1 MLSCGSWVRIPTGVQ
16 KLKQTIMA
24 TYRSYEELEG
34 KTLQFGDIVKF
45 RLGNKTVPYNVHD
58 GFLNTPEPPN
68 SKIFDE
74 LDLLRFDFASAYYGY
89 KTINGS
95 WPECKKGDYKALTRL
110 VLALFKKCEEFNAT
124 QNTSKE
130 PIKEKVEEEPYEVG
144 DFVKITSIYDPTNCP
159 SGLTKAMVDIYGGQ
173 WCRIKAISS
182 TEVNRCWMSLESTDG
197 IPISYLWT
205 KEMFSEHRKVLIES
219 PYKKDILVDASK
231 SSDFS
236 FTKAN
241 IPESCP
247 YHPYVID
254 QAIEQRSRIR
264 QITLKEAFKDVISKD
279 VSDWFVWSNS
289 SQGVPYWLNI
299 FNNPSFIP
307 KDYTPKYYKELS
319 SARNET
325 IEEVEEPTS
334 GRPFT
339 IPLSYEE
346 VKLSLK
352 KPTCKF

>member
-1 MLSCGSWVRIPTGVQ
+1 
-16 KLKQTIMA
+16 MA

-34 KTLQFGDIVKF
+34 KTLRFGDIVKF

-110 VLALFKKCEEFNAT
+110 VLALFKKCEEFNAA

-130 PIKEKVEEEPYEVG
+130 TMKEESVKNTISSEPLYKVGDVVVVKDQYDPGYTDGEYMMVFTADMLKSYGGKKVTISAVHHTENAYKGPLDKEDFFYSIKEDSSDWNWSASMFKGKAKETKV
-144 DFVKITSIYDPTNCP
+144 
-159 SGLTKAMVDIYGGQ
+159 
-173 WCRIKAISS
+173 
-182 TEVNRCWMSLESTDG
+182 
-197 IPISYLWT
+197 
-205 KEMFSEHRKVLIES
+205 
-219 PYKKDILVDASK
+219 KKDQLVDVSE
-231 SSDFS
+231 SSEFS
-236 FTKAN
+236 FTKDDT
-241 IPESCP
+241 PKSCP

-254 QAIEQRSRIR
+254 QAVEQRSRIR
-264 QITLKEAFKDVISKD
+264 QITLKKAFKDVISKD
-279 VSDWFVWSNS
+279 VSSWFVWSDS
-289 SQGVPYWLNI
+289 SQGVHYWVNI

-325 IEEVEEPTS
+325 IEEVEKSTS

-352 KPTCKF
+352 KPICKF